1 MIRANV
7 EEEREAT
14 MARFLGGLNKDIANE
29 YSDVFPD
36 DLHQGLPPLRGIE
49 HQIDLIPGAAIPNR
63 PAYRSN
69 PAETKELQKQVEE
82 LLEKGHI
89 RESLSPCAVPVLLV
103 PKKDES
109 WRMCC
114 SFCMDKVHFLGF
126 VVTSDGIEVDEDK
139 VKAIRDWPSPTSASE
154 FCMDKVHFLGFVVTS
169 DGIEVDEDKVKA
181 IRDWP
186 SPTSDQRPLM
196 FFSEKLSGAALKYPT
211 YDKELYALYRAL
223 HTWQH
228 YLWSKEGKENVVA
241 DALSRRYVLLNSLS
255 ARLLGF
261 EHIKELYADFGDIYN
276 SCGDVAVLREFHLFD
291 GDAYD
296 SRTNPFEERGND
308 ANQLGQEQGREEH
321 EEMISNPIVLPRG
334 PITRS
339 RAKKI
344 QQALNCHL
352 QGLVTLASNGLHGLH
367 GMPRLETRAEDVN
380 FNLLQ
385 VDIHE

>member
-1 MIRANV
+1 MIRADV

-14 MARFLGGLNKDIANE
+14 MARFLAGLNKDIAIE
-29 YSDVFPD
+29 YADLFPEEMPD
-36 DLHQGLPPLRGIE
+36 GLPPIRGIE
-49 HQIDLIPGAAIPNR
+49 HQIDFIPGAAIPNR
-63 PAYRSN
+63 PAYRAN
-69 PAETKELQKQVEE
+69 PFETKEIQRQVEE
-82 LLEKGHI
+82 LLAKGYV
-89 RESLSPCAVPVLLV
+89 RESLSPCSVPVILV
-103 PKKDES
+103 PKKDGTY
-109 WRMCC
+109 RMCC

-154 FCMDKVHFLGFVVTS
+154 VHFLGFVVTS

-211 YDKELYALYRAL
+211 MTKSYMHCIELCIHGSTICETFPYVINYKR
-223 HTWQH
+223 
-228 YLWSKEGKENVVA
+228 GKENVVA

-261 EHIKELYADFGDIYN
+261 EHIKELYMMMRILVTYIIHVVIPF
-276 SCGDVAVLREFHLFD
+276 DV

-352 QGLVTLASNGLHGLH
+352 QGLVTLASNGLHG
-367 GMPRLETRAEDVN
+367 MPRLETRAEDVN

>member
-7 EEEREAT
+7 EEDREAT
-14 MARFLGGLNKDIANE
+14 MARFLNGLNRDIANVE
-29 YSDVFPD
+29 YSDIFLD
-36 DLHQGLPPLRGIE
+36 DLPHDLLPLRGIE

-82 LLEKGHI
+82 LLDKGHI

-103 PKKDES
+103 PKKDGTLRREKLYAKFKK
-109 WRMCC
+109 C
-114 SFCMDKVHFLGF
+114 SFCMDKVVFLGF
-126 VVTSDGIEVDEDK
+126 VISAHGVHVDEEK
-139 VKAIRDWPSPTSASE
+139 VKAIKDWPTPK
-154 FCMDKVHFLGFVVTS
+154 CIS
-169 DGIEVDEDKVKA
+169 DGK
-181 IRDWP
+181 
-186 SPTSDQRPLM
+186 RPIAY
-196 FFSEKLSGAALKYPT
+196 FSEKLHGPQLNYST
-211 YDKELYALYRAL
+211 YDKELYALVRAL
-223 HTWQH
+223 ETWQH
-228 YLWSKEGKENVVA
+228 YLWPKEGKENVVA

-261 EHIKELYADFGDIYN
+261 EHIKELYAVDEDFGDIYN

>member
-1 MIRANV
+1 MIRANI
-7 EEEREAT
+7 EEDREAT
-14 MARFLGGLNKDIANE
+14 MARFLAGLNKEIAN
-29 YSDVFPD
+29 DFNDLFPED
-36 DLHQGLPPLRGIE
+36 IPDRLPPLRGIE
-49 HQIDLIPGAAIPNR
+49 HRIDFLPGASIPNR
-63 PAYRSN
+63 PAYRAN
-69 PAETKELQKQVEE
+69 PEETKEIQRQVEE
-82 LLEKGHI
+82 LMKKGFV
-89 RESLSPCAVPVLLV
+89 RESLSPCAVPVILV
-103 PKKDES
+103 PKKDDK
-109 WRMCC
+109 WRMCFYANLEKC
-114 SFCMDKVHFLGF
+114 SFCMDTVVFLGF
-126 VVTSDGIEVDEDK
+126 IVGAKGLQVDEEK
-139 VKAIRDWPSPTSASE
+139 VKAIREWPTPKNANE
-154 FCMDKVHFLGFVVTS
+154 G
-169 DGIEVDEDKVKA
+169 
-181 IRDWP
+181 R
-186 SPTSDQRPLM
+186 RPIAY
-196 FFSEKLSGAALKYPT
+196 FTEKLNGAQLKYST
-211 YDKELYALYRAL
+211 YDKELYALVRAL
-223 HTWQH
+223 QTWQH
-228 YLWSKEGKENVVA
+228 YLWPKEFFIETFPYVIKYKRGKENVVA

-261 EHIKELYADFGDIYN
+261 EHIKELYASDKDFGDIYN

-321 EEMISNPIVLPRG
+321 EEMITNPIVLPRG